1 MRGLEEKQGGMGK
14 TQKLSDLHIEDVLLV
29 IPCHSTP
36 PTSPPNYSRCTH
48 ALGCGLSL
56 SRSLRHSLIGRRNN
70 AETAKT
76 NSR

>member
-1 MRGLEEKQGGMGK
+1 MRGLEERQGGK
-14 TQKLSDLHIEDVLLV
+14 TQKLSDLHIDDVLLV

-56 SRSLRHSLIGRRNN
+56 SRSLALPGTLIGRRNN